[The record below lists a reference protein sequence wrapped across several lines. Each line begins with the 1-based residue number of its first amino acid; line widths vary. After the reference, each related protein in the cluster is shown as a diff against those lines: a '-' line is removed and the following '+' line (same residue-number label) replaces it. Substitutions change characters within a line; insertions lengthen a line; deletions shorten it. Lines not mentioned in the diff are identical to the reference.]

1 MSKVRLIFKNISFV
15 VGSDEIGLLSL
26 VNEEETRQLIIP
38 CDKEMV
44 YQFQL
49 RINHVPIKDS
59 LLPETLWEVLTTQT
73 DINLEIFINGII
85 EGKYRAI
92 LYNTKT
98 FDTVSIR
105 VSDAVLL
112 SYISKIPIYID
123 ELLME
128 KQSVKYEK
136 ESNGVSIPLNA
147 MSMELLNSALSKAI
161 AEEKYE
167 LASHLCD
174 EIRRRK

>member
-59 LLPETLWEVLTTQT
+59 LLPETVREVLNTKT
-73 DINLEIFINGII
+73 DINFKIFIHSII
-85 EGKYRAI
+85 E
-92 LYNTKT
+92 
-98 FDTVSIR
+98 
-105 VSDAVLL
+105 
-112 SYISKIPIYID
+112 
-123 ELLME
+123 E
-128 KQSVKYEK
+128 K
-136 ESNGVSIPLNA
+136 N
-147 MSMELLNSALSKAI
+147 
-161 AEEKYE
+161 
-167 LASHLCD
+167 
-174 EIRRRK
+174 

>member
-1 MSKVRLIFKNISFV
+1 EHDKYLSTESEKAITKFKKE
-15 VGSDEIGLLSL
+15 SDEAAA
-26 VNEEETRQLIIP
+26 
-38 CDKEMV
+38 
-44 YQFQL
+44 
-49 RINHVPIKDS
+49 
-59 LLPETLWEVLTTQT
+59 
-73 DINLEIFINGII
+73 EIQALGDNGII

-167 LASHLCD
+167 LASHLRD

>member
-98 FDTVSIR
+98 YDTVSIR
-105 VSDAVLL
+105 VSDAYCLT
-112 SYISKIPIYID
+112 SA
-123 ELLME
+123 
-128 KQSVKYEK
+128 KYLF
-136 ESNGVSIPLNA
+136 I
-147 MSMELLNSALSKAI
+147 
-161 AEEKYE
+161 
-167 LASHLCD
+167 
-174 EIRRRK
+174 

>member
-1 MSKVRLIFKNISFV
+1 M
-15 VGSDEIGLLSL
+15 
-26 VNEEETRQLIIP
+26 
-38 CDKEMV
+38 
-44 YQFQL
+44 
-49 RINHVPIKDS
+49 
-59 LLPETLWEVLTTQT
+59 
-73 DINLEIFINGII
+73 
-85 EGKYRAI
+85 
-92 LYNTKT
+92 
-98 FDTVSIR
+98 
-105 VSDAVLL
+105 

-167 LASHLCD
+167 LASHLRD